1 VASIALCWSSIG
13 SSGLYIGLMVPRLI
27 SLSLPYISRYDI
39 NIHILINI
47 PCALLRPW
55 NISRFASVSAFMF
68 WIWRRMYYY

>member
-1 VASIALCWSSIG
+1 
-13 SSGLYIGLMVPRLI
+13 MVPRLI